1 MVAASSLPAAPVLAL
16 MGFGVVVAIA
26 GHAARARWLVV
37 TGLAILFLATAAMV
51 AGGVVA
57 YHDDPADPREQHD
70 PREPTF

>member
-16 MGFGVVVAIA
+16 MGFGVVVAIV

-51 AGGVVA
+51 VGGVVA
-57 YHDDPADPREQHD
+57 YHDDPADPREQRD
-70 PREPTF
+70 PREPGF